1 MSESTWPA
9 PTPRDEMLAR
19 VVTRGRRIQM
29 VNRILIGLA
38 VAGVVTAGAV
48 GVALGTSGAIDLF
61 DDGAAPATVEAGAVE
76 YRSCPDGAVLGRLRG
91 GDRVFLTGRD
101 ESGAWME
108 VRSPVDQVE
117 RVWVRA
123 DVVDPDATVDLPVA
137 GCDGEELTATGPG
150 VVVTTSTTS
159 TTVEGEEPAPEETT
173 TTTAAPGPTP
183 TQPPG
188 PGPTTPTTQPPPPP
202 PAPVIGTIGRSNTTI
217 WERWADGSNYSC
229 SQPSSSTISVQVS
242 GATSATVSWNIG
254 PQPRSSVMTRQG
266 DYFFG
271 QLGPFAETT
280 LSAPPSSTSITVT
293 VTASGPGGSAQ
304 RSTTV
309 TLNDCDFG

>member
-1 MSESTWPA
+1 
-9 PTPRDEMLAR
+9 
-19 VVTRGRRIQM
+19 M
-29 VNRILIGLA
+29 VNRLVIGLV

-61 DDGAAPATVEAGAVE
+61 DDGAAPATVESGAVE

-188 PGPTTPTTQPPPPP
+188 PGPTTPTTQPPPP
-202 PAPVIGTIGRSNTTI
+202 APVIGSRSVSPAPMV
-217 WERWADGSNYSC
+217 ERYMPDPGWCAGYEGGAET
-229 SQPSSSTISVQVS
+229 STLTVSIS
-242 GATSATVSWNIG
+242 GATSATYSLSIG
-254 PQPRSSVMTRQG
+254 GGGVLASQG
-266 DYFFG
+266 G
-271 QLGPFAETT
+271 GVWTAPVGPFSYPTVDQDT
-280 LSAPPSSTSITVT
+280 TVT
-293 VTASGPGGSAQ
+293 VTIHAQGPGGSATP
-304 RSTTV
+304 RTTSFV
-309 TLNDCDFG
+309 LKYCDVPF